1 LGGKRAQRH
10 AASKARAARRDAGGE
25 LTPARVLHYAAV
37 CRSHPSGDL
46 HLRTMNACT
55 LNLRHAAD
63 ASRIDAA
70 VRACV
75 AGLLSCRALRASS
88 LLLSL
93 PIGCR
98 A

>member
-1 LGGKRAQRH
+1 VFCTTLLESRNRC
-10 AASKARAARRDAGGE
+10 D
-25 LTPARVLHYAAV
+25 TF
-37 CRSHPSGDL
+37 PS
-46 HLRTMNACT
+46 TMTAT
-55 LNLRHAAD
+55 ALNLRHAAD
-63 ASRIDAA
+63 ALRIDAA

-75 AGLLSCRALRASS
+75 AGLLSCRALGASS

>member
-1 LGGKRAQRH
+1 
-10 AASKARAARRDAGGE
+10 
-25 LTPARVLHYAAV
+25 
-37 CRSHPSGDL
+37 
-46 HLRTMNACT
+46 MNAFT

>member
-1 LGGKRAQRH
+1 MAVSAATVDAIRRFALRCCFLSATSGQDPPQHYLNSMH
-10 AASKARAARRDAGGE
+10 AAA
-25 LTPARVLHYAAV
+25 
-37 CRSHPSGDL
+37 
-46 HLRTMNACT
+46 

-75 AGLLSCRALRASS
+75 AGLSSRRALGASS

-93 PIGCR
+93 TIGCR